1 MANSASTTL
10 SVIDGATN
18 TVTTTI
24 GGMANPFGVA
34 VNPSTNTVY
43 VTNFGASGARYHRIG
58 DQRRHQHHHGHGRR
72 RGDGTVRPR
81 GQSQHEPDLRGANT
95 RSDTVSVINGATNT
109 IAATISGLEP
119 APTGVAVD
127 SLTNTIYVTNKGLAA
142 VSVID
147 GIQRRHDH
155 HWRGEAPHRYCY

>member
-43 VTNFGASGARYHRIG
+43 VTNFGASGS
-58 DQRRHQHHHGHGRR
+58 
-72 RGDGTVRPR
+72 GTTVSVINGATNTITATVGVGMGPF
-81 GQSQHEPDLRGANT
+81 GLAVNPSTNLIYVANT

-109 IAATISGLEP
+109 IAATISGLKR
-119 APTGVAVD
+119 
-127 SLTNTIYVTNKGLAA
+127 L
-142 VSVID
+142 
-147 GIQRRHDH
+147 
-155 HWRGEAPHRYCY
+155 HRASRSIRSRTPSM